1 MFVHFKPPLLSLFHT
16 HRVFYKYICYAFSCQ
31 KKLNKFIIVFFLKTK
46 LVFCT
51 AKMEG
56 GGVFGKGVKRKKIPI
71 IILIYLIHCSSNSF
85 FFQNIKVFVIEEGE
99 TRTLSSKC
107 SETGRTSKFFFNVL
121 ANEEITTLSTFNK
134 EKAKVLKNNSWFR
147 IVRVRCHPVFG
158 LEIKADA
165 VVSAYP
171 YNAFVYMY

>member
-85 FFQNIKVFVIEEGE
+85 FF
-99 TRTLSSKC
+99 
-107 SETGRTSKFFFNVL
+107 RTSKYLLLRKGKPGLCHRSVPRL
-121 ANEEITTLSTFNK
+121 AGPRSSSST
-134 EKAKVLKNNSWFR
+134 SWLMKR
-147 IVRVRCHPVFG
+147 SPH
-158 LEIKADA
+158 
-165 VVSAYP
+165 
-171 YNAFVYMY
+171 

>member
-31 KKLNKFIIVFFLKTK
+31 KKLNKFIIVFFLKSKTCV
-46 LVFCT
+46 LHS
-51 AKMEG
+51 EDGRG
-56 GGVFGKGVKRKKIPI
+56 GGVWKGCKKKKATYHYINI
-71 IILIYLIHCSSNSF
+71 SNSLLVKFF

-134 EKAKVLKNNSWFR
+134 EKAKILKNSWYR
-147 IVRVRCHPVFG
+147 ILPSPLPPSLWTR
-158 LEIKADA
+158 IKG
-165 VVSAYP
+165 
-171 YNAFVYMY
+171 